1 LHLSPASIHRLSVLA
16 WPTAFGTGR
25 FGPMA
30 AQPRAAHSHGAIGG
44 GGVAPLLKSR
54 NRHLAGEEKSFG
66 LVRHHWWS
74 NPCFCPHWPVACQDP
89 SFKQTMARASW
100 GMDGPK
106 KPVYASKLGNIT

>member
-1 LHLSPASIHRLSVLA
+1 MFDIFFDILFIEFSNILFGKYSGISPRHHRLWVQA

-66 LVRHHWWS
+66 SVRHH
-74 NPCFCPHWPVACQDP
+74 
-89 SFKQTMARASW
+89 
-100 GMDGPK
+100 
-106 KPVYASKLGNIT
+106 